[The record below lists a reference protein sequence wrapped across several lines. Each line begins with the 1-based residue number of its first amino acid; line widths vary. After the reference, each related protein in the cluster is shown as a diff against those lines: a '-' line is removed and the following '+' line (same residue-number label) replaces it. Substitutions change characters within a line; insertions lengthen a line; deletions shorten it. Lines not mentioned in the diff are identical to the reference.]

1 MLTDMKDHKFI
12 TKLLTLCLLIIPG
25 MNAVAQ
31 NAEADRN
38 QAFLKVMVTAKPE
51 GATGAMAL
59 EPMTGTDIRIYM
71 PDGNC
76 YKSIALD
83 ELTEFRKVTAGCE
96 YVAEVF
102 CRGYETA
109 IYHGVVSDRPR
120 ARAEFYTAKNSVK
133 KQKKMP
139 TFKDHGTADIEGFAV
154 CPASSWEWVSAP
166 LAGATV
172 TYTSSAESV
181 KTKTDIHGYFSFD
194 GIKDK
199 SGKISITH
207 DSCADAEFS
216 AVPENGFRWLWL
228 QVKPAR

>member
-1 MLTDMKDHKFI
+1 MKKSLISKILVLGMLM
-12 TKLLTLCLLIIPG
+12 IPG
-25 MNAVAQ
+25 VNAVAQ
-31 NAEADRN
+31 TAEADDN

-59 EPMTGTDIRIYM
+59 VPMEGVEIRIYL
-71 PDGNC
+71 PDGKC
-76 YKSIALD
+76 YKAISLE
-83 ELTEFRKVTAGCE
+83 ELTEFRKATAGCE
-96 YVAEVF
+96 YVAEIF

-109 IYHGVVSDRPR
+109 IYHGFVSDRPF
-120 ARAEFYTAKNSVK
+120 ARAEFYTVKSSVK
-133 KQKKMP
+133 KTKKLP

-172 TYTSSAESV
+172 TYTSSTESV

>member
-1 MLTDMKDHKFI
+1 MSMKRTFI
-12 TKLLTLCLLIIPG
+12 SKILILGLLLLPCV
-25 MNAVAQ
+25 NAVAQ
-31 NAEADRN
+31 TAEADDN

-59 EPMTGTDIRIYM
+59 VPMEGVEIRIYL
-71 PDGNC
+71 PDGKC
-76 YKSIALD
+76 YKAISLED
-83 ELTEFRKVTAGCE
+83 LTEFRKVTAGCE
-96 YVAEVF
+96 YVAEIF

-109 IYHGVVSDRPR
+109 IYHGFVSDRPF
-120 ARAEFYTAKNSVK
+120 ARAEFYMVKSSVK
-133 KQKKMP
+133 KTKKLP
-139 TFKDHGTADIEGFAV
+139 PFKDPGTADIEGFAV

-181 KTKTDIHGYFSFD
+181 KTKTDRHGYFRFD

-207 DSCADAEFS
+207 DDCKSAEFS
-216 AVPENGFRWLWL
+216 AEPKNGGRWLWL
-228 QVKPAR
+228 RVKPAR